1 MESVTVQSESETL
14 WALWGKSMSQKES
27 LPKEKER
34 KKRKACPAG
43 TCVKLGGNKLQP
55 WINSAPFRIL
65 LFRGWQLWTIAAWP
79 SLWLLSES
87 NLILDV
93 ARDGMTRESSYNS
106 YSTWSVP
113 VELAVTVA
121 PFPWPQFL
129 QLWNSMNSNTIKASS
144 LVRNKK
150 GFLLG

>member
-1 MESVTVQSESETL
+1 MENVTVQSDSETL

-27 LPKEKER
+27 LPKEKKR
-34 KKRKACPAG
+34 KRKASPAG
-43 TCVKLGGNKLQP
+43 ACVKLGGNKLQP
-55 WINSAPFRIL
+55 WMNSAPFRIL
-65 LFRGWQLWTIAAWP
+65 LFRGRQLWTIAAWP

-87 NLILDV
+87 NPMLGVD
-93 ARDGMTRESSYNS
+93 RDGMAGENSYNS

-129 QLWNSMNSNTIKASS
+129 QLQNSMNSNTIKASS